1 MPKKAIGKLAWTLER
16 GALSANM
23 HLPSHT
29 VTQKFFTVGIVEY
42 SCLIDSVLVKE
53 PGVGGQIEVRR

>member
-1 MPKKAIGKLAWTLER
+1 
-16 GALSANM
+16 M